1 MKIRIVHFDLT
12 VTLMRTRTGLTQ
24 DITDST
30 FPNMRSIP
38 SALIKQ
44 EYFPKINGM
53 NPAKSVNYSYK
64 H

>member
-12 VTLMRTRTGLTQ
+12 VTLMRRTGLTQ
-24 DITDST
+24 DIT
-30 FPNMRSIP
+30 NMRSIP